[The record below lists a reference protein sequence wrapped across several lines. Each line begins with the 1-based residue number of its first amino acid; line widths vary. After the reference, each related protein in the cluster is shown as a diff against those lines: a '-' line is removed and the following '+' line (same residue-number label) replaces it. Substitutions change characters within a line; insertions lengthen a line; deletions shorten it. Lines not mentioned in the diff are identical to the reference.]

1 MMMII
6 QISTMM
12 TMMMMTTTMMIVSHI
27 TYDNGNAGITYLS
40 VTTTIRPAWLKQNTL
55 VNAMFLIQC

>member
-6 QISTMM
+6 QILTMI
-12 TMMMMTTTMMIVSHI
+12 TMMMMATTMMIVSPI

-40 VTTTIRPAWLKQNTL
+40 VTTTIRPAWLKQNSL
-55 VNAMFLIQC
+55 VNQCD